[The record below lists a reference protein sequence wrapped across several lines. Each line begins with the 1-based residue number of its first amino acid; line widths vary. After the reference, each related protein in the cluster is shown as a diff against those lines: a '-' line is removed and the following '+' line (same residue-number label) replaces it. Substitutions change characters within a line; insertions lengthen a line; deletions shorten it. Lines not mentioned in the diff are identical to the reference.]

1 MASTSAW
8 LRWARGLQLQRFGSL
23 RRGVLLL
30 SAMVPAH
37 TLRWRTCAT
46 RCAWRRRSCA
56 LLASLARLSQAW
68 WLRTRAA
75 SRCSAWRCTVAPVH
89 SCSGAPHSLV
99 VWGCS
104 YDDGVVVDEDSQVV
118 SVGGA
123 PLDPRR
129 VYVVGTARWE
139 ARSNKA
145 LHPYAS
151 AGWDCSFDPSQVHA
165 RVHCRYLV
173 EHPEAMA
180 GPDADYLVKALLLRY
195 WGHTEDS
202 SHCSDSG

>member
-8 LRWARGLQLQRFGSL
+8 LRLARGLQLQRWAHYVAACCFCQLWCPHILYVGGLVQRDVHGEGVRVHCSRPWL
-23 RRGVLLL
+23 GCRRHGGCEQGRHPDAVRGV
-30 SAMVPAH
+30 A
-37 TLRWRTCAT
+37 
-46 RCAWRRRSCA
+46 RS
-56 LLASLARLSQAW
+56 RL
-68 WLRTRAA
+68 
-75 SRCSAWRCTVAPVH
+75 CH
-89 SCSGAPHSLV
+89 SCNGAPHSLA

-104 YDDGVVVDEDSQVV
+104 YDDGVVVDDDSQVI

-123 PLDPRR
+123 PLDPHR